1 MKTILRHHEMNQSS
15 YKLPQIHPVLNPL
28 HPLCYLQIENMYS
41 TSLQL
46 TGSATVVVKEFC
58 MEYNKKRT
66 TVKTTV
72 VRRVKRQGSLHFQE
86 KPDDNR
92 VSCPLSFHI
101 NYKVNGQL
109 QLTE

>member
-1 MKTILRHHEMNQSS
+1 
-15 YKLPQIHPVLNPL
+15 
-28 HPLCYLQIENMYS
+28 
-41 TSLQL
+41 
-46 TGSATVVVKEFC
+46 

-109 QLTE
+109 QLTEVVVAFVLKVVQLLLFLSQRSSLF